1 MDSFGLGLIALV
13 GLVLVLTGLPAFAV
27 LITAAVIGAC
37 GAVVIGGVPA
47 AVLGS
52 LSARLI
58 NLLESDLL
66 QALPLYVSMP

>member
-1 MDSFGLGLIALV
+1 MVALD
-13 GLVLVLTGLPAFAV
+13 GLVLVLTGIPAFAV
-27 LITAAVIGAC
+27 LIAAAVIGAC
-37 GAVVIGGVPA
+37 GAGLIGGVPA

-58 NLLESDLL
+58 HLLESDLL